1 VTTGDTDARPLRLAG
16 ASDLESAVERHDR
29 LLVELYTEGCPA
41 CASMEPVL
49 GTVAR
54 ASDATVALLNPRDD
68 PELVE
73 RYEVASVP
81 TLLLFEDG
89 ALTDRLAA
97 GFQGVEAVLEFVGRE
112 A

>member
-1 VTTGDTDARPLRLAG
+1 MTTDGSDARPLRLSG
-16 ASDLESAVERHDR
+16 AADLERAVDRHDR

-49 GTVAR
+49 GTVSR
-54 ASDATVALLNPRDD
+54 ASDVAVALLNPRDD
-68 PELVE
+68 PELVG

-89 ALTDRLAA
+89 EVVDRLAA
-97 GFQGVEAVLEFVGRE
+97 GFQGVEAVLDFLDRE
-112 A
+112 P